1 MKNNNILVI
10 KHGALG
16 DIILAGAA
24 IKAIREFHKD
34 STIYCLTTKPYYKLM
49 QESPW
54 FDKVILDVKP
64 QWSDIFGWLNLM
76 KNLKKNKFYRVYD
89 LQTSDRSSL
98 YFYLFFLISTTQWS
112 GIAYGSLFRHKNFL
126 RKKMHTLDRHKDQL
140 DITGLKSLRS
150 PDWKWLLKKEHNKYA
165 IQHKYVL
172 IVTGSSAHRENKIW
186 PKESFGSLVG
196 ILAENEITSVF
207 IGLENDK
214 KNIDDII
221 NMDAKLEMKKSINL
235 AGKTSYKDLA
245 FLANSSLFVIGND
258 TGPIHLAAACGARV
272 FVLFGSGSD
281 PKLCAPRGKNVVIIR
296 KNNIKNIL
304 VRDVL
309 ERVEKFF

>member
-1 MKNNNILVI
+1 
-10 KHGALG
+10 
-16 DIILAGAA
+16 
-24 IKAIREFHKD
+24 
-34 STIYCLTTKPYYKLM
+34 
-49 QESPW
+49 
-54 FDKVILDVKP
+54 
-64 QWSDIFGWLNLM
+64 
-76 KNLKKNKFYRVYD
+76 
-89 LQTSDRSSL
+89 
-98 YFYLFFLISTTQWS
+98 
-112 GIAYGSLFRHKNFL
+112 
-126 RKKMHTLDRHKDQL
+126 MHTLDRHKDQL

>member
-1 MKNNNILVI
+1 MKNNNILII

-24 IKAIREFHKD
+24 IRAIREFHKD
-34 STIYCLTTKPYYKLM
+34 YTIYCLTTRPYYKLM

-54 FDKVILDVKP
+54 FDGVILDIKP
-64 QWSDIFGWLNLM
+64 KWYDIFGWLDLM
-76 KNLKKNKFYRVYD
+76 RSLKKNKFYRVYD

-98 YFYLFFLISTTQWS
+98 YFYLFFLISPTQWS
-112 GIAYGSLFRHKNFL
+112 GIAYGSSFRHKNLL

-140 DITGLKSLRS
+140 DIMGLKNLGS
-150 PDWKWLLKKEHNKYA
+150 PDWKWLLEKKHNKYE
-165 IQHKYVL
+165 IQNKYAL

-186 PKESFGSLVG
+186 SKKSFGSLAN
-196 ILAENEITSVF
+196 ILAKNGIMSVF

-214 KNIDDII
+214 KYIDDIL
-221 NMDAKLEMKKSINL
+221 NMDSSFEMKKFINL

-245 FLANSSLFVIGND
+245 FLANFSLFVIGND
-258 TGPIHLAAACGARV
+258 TGPIHLAAACGAKV

-281 PKLCAPRGKNVVIIR
+281 PKLCAPRGENVVIIR
-296 KNNIKNIL
+296 RNNIKDIL
-304 VRDVL
+304 VKDVL